1 MTKCDPKTGAD
12 AIHADRKET
21 LDSLLKMIAV
31 S

>member
-12 AIHADRKET
+12 ATHADKKET
-21 LDSLLKMIAV
+21 LDSLTKMITV